1 MNFYIYYQSATGN
14 ILAVAN
20 EQDNSFG
27 EHFIETDL
35 EIYEKFGS
43 GEYKIHEWA
52 VLTSPKDDSIVE
64 LVKRIQETKEFDP
77 DKSIKQIEKTKN
89 KIDNAFVIEQK
100 IKSGKLKITTTLDD
114 KHLIYYAQTDGYAN
128 QAKEIYVI
136 KEDDPTILLDTFVIE
151 FKDLLTKN
159 KYDVKVYNKDIAK
172 RKDISLICSRVDEE
186 YVHIV
191 S

>member
-1 MNFYIYYQSATGN
+1 MSKETAE
-14 ILAVAN
+14 L
-20 EQDNSFG
+20 SFVNP
-27 EHFIETDL
+27 DYL
-35 EIYEKFGS
+35 K
-43 GEYKIHEWA
+43 
-52 VLTSPKDDSIVE
+52 
-64 LVKRIQETKEFDP
+64 TKEKSCLENPSRYRNQLVEKITKNRLDQYIE
-77 DKSIKQIEKTKN
+77 SIKQIEKTKN

-100 IKSGKLKITTTLDD
+100 IKSGKWKITTTLDD